1 MSTEVL
7 KYPRPIRVL
16 SKANLLAS
24 WLNSRDSTKKSG
36 APGLDKVTA
45 RSYASKLDFNINN
58 LAWRIREGHFHFSKL
73 RPNPIPKPG
82 QAKDRVICIPTVED
96 RLVQRTMAAYFHKSK
111 LFPIYNEVSFGFIP
125 EVGTKKALSEVL
137 NLRRE
142 FDHVFET
149 DISAFFDTI
158 DRDMLIS
165 KVRRVLGKHSLVP
178 LLEQVIKKEIKE
190 TRECSK
196 KKLENLGIMAG
207 KGLRQ
212 GMPLSPMLA
221 NLALA
226 EFDAAVLRRGIR
238 MVRYA
243 DDIVVFAT
251 TKRSAL
257 EAGRFVQERLE
268 ALGHSIPQIG
278 NDSKT
283 RVATK
288 FEPFQFLGREI
299 IFSEREGDFVQRVP
313 KSKISKMKSA
323 ILDLSDLQRLLE
335 DNSTFPDV
343 SNKITQKAASFIAS
357 YSDAHNAMHVE
368 NEMKIARVEALKK
381 IYSQVFGQSAMDAV
395 NSKHLQFLG
404 LKVPSMET
412 GDFEY
417 TY

>member
-1 MSTEVL
+1 M
-7 KYPRPIRVL
+7 
-16 SKANLLAS
+16 
-24 WLNSRDSTKKSG
+24 
-36 APGLDKVTA
+36 
-45 RSYASKLDFNINN
+45 
-58 LAWRIREGHFHFSKL
+58 
-73 RPNPIPKPG
+73 
-82 QAKDRVICIPTVED
+82 
-96 RLVQRTMAAYFHKSK
+96 
-111 LFPIYNEVSFGFIP
+111 
-125 EVGTKKALSEVL
+125 
-137 NLRRE
+137 
-142 FDHVFET
+142 
-149 DISAFFDTI
+149 
-158 DRDMLIS
+158 
-165 KVRRVLGKHSLVP
+165 
-178 LLEQVIKKEIKE
+178 
-190 TRECSK
+190 
-196 KKLENLGIMAG
+196 
-207 KGLRQ
+207 
-212 GMPLSPMLA
+212 
-221 NLALA
+221 
-226 EFDAAVLRRGIR
+226 
-238 MVRYA
+238 
-243 DDIVVFAT
+243 
-251 TKRSAL
+251 
-257 EAGRFVQERLE
+257 QERLE

-335 DNSTFPDV
+335 DNTTFPDV